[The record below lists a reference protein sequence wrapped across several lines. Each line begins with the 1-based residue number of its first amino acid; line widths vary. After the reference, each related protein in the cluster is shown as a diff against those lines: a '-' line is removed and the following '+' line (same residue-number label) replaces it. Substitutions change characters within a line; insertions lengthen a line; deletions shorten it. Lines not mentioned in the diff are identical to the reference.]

1 MAQSHEARENLA
13 QARERAHEPN
23 GAQLVPR
30 DERAPVAQWVG
41 MFLAPATF
49 AVHLQ
54 VTYNVIPWAC
64 VRGGDVWVH
73 VLDIAAVLLA
83 LLGTIVAWRVWQRT
97 GRDAPGEGGGSLPR
111 TSFLAVCGLGFSA
124 TVTLV
129 LFGQWITAFY
139 ISPCQ

>member
-1 MAQSHEARENLA
+1 MAETHEERLDDARRRFASGEPTGA
-13 QARERAHEPN
+13 ERITP
-23 GAQLVPR
+23 

-41 MFLAPATF
+41 MFLAPAVF

-64 VRGGDVWVH
+64 VRGGDLWVH
-73 VLDIAAVLLA
+73 AIDIAAVLLSLA
-83 LLGTIVAWRVWQRT
+83 GTIVAWRVWRRL

-111 TSFLAVCGLGFSA
+111 TSFLGVCGLGFSA